1 MKYKFI
7 IIVVL
12 SFIISKP
19 AYAYLDPGTG
29 IIIIQ
34 AILGFIAAALVSINI
49 WWLKIKTFFLTI
61 FKSDKKKKSDK
72 ESNEKY
78 FK

>member
-29 IIIIQ
+29 SIIIQ
-34 AILGFIAAALVSINI
+34 AILSFIAAALVSINI

-61 FKSDKKKKSDK
+61 FKSDKKKKSDN